1 MKRRFWILILTFLVG
16 LVLGMAPG
24 VYIGLD
30 SRIRE
35 NNPASHKASQGTASK
50 YDFQNRTPQ
59 ETLNNFIAGLDSG
72 DLDLIMTFIDPAY
85 EARLNYRDQL
95 TKVLKSQ
102 DEKIFLIE
110 KFRRMTPFESDIT
123 HDGDYKFILR
133 DKDGKVENIVD
144 MELNKET
151 GKWLIQDF

>member
-50 YDFQNRTPQ
+50 Y
-59 ETLNNFIAGLDSG
+59 DSG